1 MSLFTD
7 YVNRDNGHERKI
19 GRYWASDIYS
29 IRKGYLIPENFFERK
44 EIDEQG
50 AKNIISG
57 IADEAMLEEI
67 LNTLNI
73 DHFYN
78 IPKEIEIKDVVL
90 VVKPD
95 FVFDHCVIETKAP
108 MRITTDIPEKWKDQ
122 LCAET
127 KAFGLPAYLGIFRNN
142 YFRRFSITLYKYE
155 FEEKRWESIMRLLK
169 EFHKKLTLLYPNAT
183 TQGEYPLE

>member
-29 IRKGYLIPENFFERK
+29 IRKGYLTPENFFERK

-57 IADEAMLEEI
+57 IADEEMLERI
-67 LNTLNI
+67 LNALNI

-78 IPKEIEIKDVVL
+78 IPKEIEIEDITL

-122 LCAET
+122 LEVEHQ
-127 KAFGLPAYLGIFRNN
+127 AFNLPVYLGVFRNN
-142 YFRRFSITLYKYE
+142 IDRRFDIRCYLYKPSD
-155 FEEKRWESIMRLLK
+155 KRWETIQKVVLN
-169 EFHKKLTLLYPNAT
+169 FHKQLKKYGKSTK
-183 TQGEYPLE
+183 